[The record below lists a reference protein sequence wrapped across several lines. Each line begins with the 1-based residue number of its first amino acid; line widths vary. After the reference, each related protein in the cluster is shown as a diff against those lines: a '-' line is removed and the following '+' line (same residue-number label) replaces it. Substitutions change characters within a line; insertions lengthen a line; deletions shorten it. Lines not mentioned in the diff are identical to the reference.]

1 MKNLND
7 VIETIGGIAVVMLF
21 VFAAM
26 AIWLDGWFWV
36 KALITDVIFIWFI
49 YIADGATSKP

>member
-1 MKNLND
+1 MRNLND
-7 VIETIGGIAVVMLF
+7 FIGSVGGIAVVLLF

-26 AIWLDGWFWV
+26 AIWSDGWFWV

-49 YIADGATSKP
+49 YIADGATSK